1 MLTILDHTHLDL
13 FLNLK
18 KNNPGQW
25 KMGSVFDE
33 IYNPTEFYTTILTHR
48 QSYTVGWIEENE
60 LKSIATLFEDANSP
74 SWCFLYYA
82 NQKMPFWNYS
92 KIKGNVL
99 FSELFQES
107 FRRKLTSCSILT
119 RKDFKTVHSQTSD
132 RMKKRLEDRYY
143 NMTPEIK
150 MFDWVDEAIIPANT
164 IPKYEYM
171 QWLMANRVWPIDFVI
186 RRGFLKQEHRK
197 DVVYI

>member
-1 MLTILDHTHLDL
+1 MDL
-13 FLNLK
+13 FLELK
-18 KNNPGQW
+18 KDNPGQW
-25 KMGSVFDE
+25 KLGSVFDDM
-33 IYNPTEFYTTILTHR
+33 YNPKELYSNLLMHYLA
-48 QSYTVGWIEENE
+48 YTVGWIEDNE
-60 LKSIATLFEDANSP
+60 LKSVATLFEDPGSP
-74 SWCFLYYA
+74 SWSFFYYA
-82 NQKMPFWNYS
+82 NRKTPFWNYD

-107 FRRKLTSCSILT
+107 FRRNLTSCSILT

-164 IPKYEYM
+164 KPKYQYM
-171 QWLMANRVWPIDFVI
+171 QWLMVNKTWPIDFVV
-186 RRGFLKQEHRK
+186 RRGFLKQEYRK
-197 DVVYI
+197 DIIYI